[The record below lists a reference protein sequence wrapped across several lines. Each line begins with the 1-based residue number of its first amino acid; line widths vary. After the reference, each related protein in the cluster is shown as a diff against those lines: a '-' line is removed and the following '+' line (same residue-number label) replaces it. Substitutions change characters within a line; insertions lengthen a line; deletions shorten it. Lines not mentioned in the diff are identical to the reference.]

1 MPSEKQRVDTLL
13 QSEATFRTIFDRAS
27 DGLLIADAATKR
39 FLHANHTI
47 CTMLGYTK
55 AEIEKL
61 TVYDIHPPEDMDRV
75 LETFEKQVRQE
86 IVLAEDLTVMRK
98 DGTVFYADISSAPAV
113 IGGVP
118 CVLGIFRD
126 ISARKQAEEERK
138 AHIRFL
144 KNLERVDRAIKN
156 ETDVAQMLQRLL
168 EVVFSIFSCD
178 RAWLFYPCDPE
189 SPTFRVPMEICR
201 PEYPGAQVLNQDLPL
216 PPDMA
221 DNLRDALASETP
233 VIYIAGTSRPINQ
246 VSAEQFGVQSQ
257 MFTALYPK
265 LGKPWLLGMHQCG
278 YPRVWTSEEEKLFTE
293 IARRTSDGLSSLL
306 FLRELRENEERFRAT
321 FEQAAVGIGHAATDG
336 QWLRVNNKLSE
347 IVGYTREE
355 LLNKTLQQIT
365 YPEDVAAGQECL
377 RQLLTGETPT
387 CRIEKRFTRK
397 DGSAVWIDL
406 TVSTVRS
413 ASGDPAYLIVVVED
427 ISQRKEDEAE
437 KQGLQD
443 QLLQAQKME
452 SVGRLAGGVAH
463 DFNNMLGVIL
473 GQSELAL
480 LHVEPSDPFHHNL
493 EEIRKAGQRAADLT
507 RQLLAFAR
515 KQTVSARVID
525 LNEVVSRIL
534 SMLRR
539 LIGEDIE
546 LTWLPD
552 GKLWPIRMDPSQ
564 IDQILANLCVNA
576 RDACAGV
583 GTIIIETHNMV
594 FDASYCALHREFNPG
609 EYVQLT
615 VSDSGS
621 GMTKEVL
628 EHLFEPFFTT
638 KAVGQGT
645 GLGLSTVYGIVKQ
658 NTGFINVYSEPG
670 TGSTFKIYLPRF
682 TGRSEGTTGH
692 DRSHAVAGGQ
702 ETILLVEDEP
712 ALLNLG
718 RDMLKILGYQVLAA
732 GSPAEA
738 VQTAEAYSGA
748 IDLLVTDVVMPE
760 MSGWELC
767 QRLLSRYPKLKCLFM
782 SGYTADIIGDQGI
795 LEEGVDF
802 IQKPFSMKDLGVRVR
817 EILVKNK

>member
-1 MPSEKQRVDTLL
+1 MKSDNPPVETLPEN
-13 QSEATFRTIFDRAS
+13 EAKFRTIFDRAS
-27 DGLLIADAATKR
+27 DGLLIADTATKR
-39 FLHANHTI
+39 FLHGNDTI

-55 AEIEKL
+55 AEIENL
-61 TVYDIHPPEDMDRV
+61 TIYDIHPPEDMARV

-86 IVLAEDLTVMRK
+86 IILAEDLPVLRK

-113 IGGVP
+113 IGGVH

-126 ISARKQAEEERK
+126 ISARKQAEKERN

-156 ETDVAQMLQRLL
+156 ETDVEQMLQPLL
-168 EVVFSIFSCD
+168 EVVFSIYDCD

-221 DNLRDALASETP
+221 DNLRDALASERP

-265 LGKPWLLGMHQCG
+265 MGKPWVLGMHQCA

-321 FEQAAVGIGHAATDG
+321 FEQAAVGIGHAAVDG
-336 QWLRVNNKLSE
+336 QWLRVNRRLCE
-347 IVGYTREE
+347 IVGYTKEE
-355 LLNKTLQQIT
+355 LLQKTLLQIT
-365 YPEDVAAGQECL
+365 YPEDMAAGQECL

-406 TVSTVRS
+406 TVSTVRG
-413 ASGDPAYLIVVVED
+413 ASGDAAYLIVVVED
-427 ISQRKEDEAE
+427 ISKRKEDEAE
-437 KQGLQD
+437 KQKLQD

-493 EEIRKAGQRAADLT
+493 VEIRKAGQRAADLT

-515 KQTVSARVID
+515 KQTVLLKVID
-525 LNEVVSRIL
+525 LNAVVSKML

-552 GKLWPIRMDPSQ
+552 QQLWPIRMDPSQ

-583 GTIIIETHNMV
+583 GTIIIETNNV
-594 FDASYCALHREFNPG
+594 LFDAYYCDLHPGFNPG

-621 GMTKEVL
+621 GMTREVL
-628 EHLFEPFFTT
+628 GNLFEPFFTT

-658 NTGFINVYSEPG
+658 NLGFINVYSEPG

-682 TGRSEGTTGH
+682 TGQSERAAEKERS
-692 DRSHAVAGGQ
+692 RPVAGGQ
-702 ETILLVEDEP
+702 ETILLVEDET

-718 RDMLKILGYQVLAA
+718 QDLLKILGYRVLTA
-732 GSPAEA
+732 GSPGEA
-738 VQTAEAYSGA
+738 VRTAEDAGV

-760 MSGWELC
+760 MTGWELS
-767 QRLLSRYPKLKCLFM
+767 QRLLSSYPNLKSLFM

-795 LEEGVDF
+795 LKEGLNF
-802 IQKPFSMKDLGVRVR
+802 IQKPFSIKDLGVKVR
-817 EILVKNK
+817 EILSKK